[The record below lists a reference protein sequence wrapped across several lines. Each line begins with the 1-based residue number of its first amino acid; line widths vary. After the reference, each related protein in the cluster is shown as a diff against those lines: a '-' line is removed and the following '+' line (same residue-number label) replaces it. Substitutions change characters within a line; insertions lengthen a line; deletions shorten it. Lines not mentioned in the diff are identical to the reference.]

1 MAQTKVI
8 LASAAAVV
16 VSLSGYALAKNKDD
30 IEEMGEATLE
40 MAKYKIDDA
49 NDTVGESFESAND
62 QGEKSTETMKDKIED
77 GMKKVGDFFKP
88 SEQVLKDDIN
98 DQKTTCHDSDLN
110 MTKEKVEND
119 TKAEGDDSNANGGK
133 GNDDA
138 KLSIYSFLF
147 L

>member
-1 MAQTKVI
+1 MAQKKVI
-8 LASAAAVV
+8 AAAVV
-16 VSLSGYALAKNKDD
+16 VSLTGYALAKNKDD
-30 IEEMGEATLE
+30 IEQMGEATMK

-49 NDTVGESFESAND
+49 NYTVAESFESAND
-62 QGEKSTETMKDKIED
+62 QGEKSKETMKDNIED

-88 SEQVLKDDIN
+88 SEQVLKDDN
-98 DQKTTCHDSDLN
+98 DQKTNRVDSDLN
-110 MTKEKVEND
+110 GTKEKVEND
-119 TKAEGDDSNANGGK
+119 LKAEGDDSNTAYGK

>member
-1 MAQTKVI
+1 MAQKKVI

-16 VSLSGYALAKNKDD
+16 VSLTGYALAKNKDD
-30 IEEMGEATLE
+30 IEQMGEATMK

-49 NDTVGESFESAND
+49 NYTVGESFESAND
-62 QGEKSTETMKDKIED
+62 QGEKSKETMKDNIED

-88 SEQVLKDDIN
+88 SEQVLKDDN
-98 DQKTTCHDSDLN
+98 DQKTNRVDSDLN
-110 MTKEKVEND
+110 GTKEKVEND
-119 TKAEGDDSNANGGK
+119 LKAEGDDSNTACGK

-138 KLSIYSFLF
+138 NLSIYSFLF